1 MDRTTGA
8 TNRDVA
14 QPADGD
20 LARQHQRADQARAWR
35 DRLRMARR
43 LRHPGAVRDL
53 RRPLGRPFF
62 RGGNRAIALAAS
74 ECTSALKTLI
84 KYHRYPNET
93 PHYILVMHAIELAL
107 KAFLMKNAVDEKK
120 LKSYGH
126 DLNRLYK
133 IAVKLGLSLDEPN
146 AFDLIACINE
156 WHQTVKMFTIEREL
170 PACS

>member
-1 MDRTTGA
+1 MRSTVNSSTRLPLFG
-8 TNRDVA
+8 
-14 QPADGD
+14 PD
-20 LARQHQRADQARAWR
+20 LATLDGKSRAT
-35 DRLRMARR
+35 
-43 LRHPGAVRDL
+43 
-53 RRPLGRPFF
+53 
-62 RGGNRAIALAAS
+62 ALAAS

-133 IAVKLGLSLDEPN
+133 IAV
-146 AFDLIACINE
+146 
-156 WHQTVKMFTIEREL
+156 EL
-170 PACS
+170 AGR